1 MHHRLRGPQT
11 GVLNPHITYD
21 LFPLG
26 DSSNP
31 SSLLTDTNT
40 QHSRNCELV
49 YSSWCNCRFA
59 ESLSIVVTSHPFLI
73 PVLDRGMTEMHGP
86 VSPSLWT
93 PLASSGCSI
102 SQDYLIITWDNV
114 TFISVSAVG
123 RTHAHTHTHTHTQH
137 KHTRVRDRDTNANRR
152 HVAVHEEPL
161 VHTKYRDFHISYR
174 KISILICKC
183 ELYQSPT
190 SMKEH

>member
-11 GVLNPHITYD
+11 GVLNPHITCD

-31 SSLLTDTNT
+31 PPLLTDTNT
-40 QHSRNCELV
+40 QHSRNCGLV
-49 YSSWCNCRFA
+49 YASWCNCRFA
-59 ESLSIVVTSHPFLI
+59 ESLFRVITCHPFLI
-73 PVLDRGMTEMHGP
+73 PVLDRGIKEMHGQ

-93 PLASSGCSI
+93 PRASSFGCS
-102 SQDYLIITWDNV
+102 
-114 TFISVSAVG
+114 VSHVLSPSSLSLQSEG
-123 RTHAHTHTHTHTQH
+123 PMHTHTHTVMQH
-137 KHTRVRDRDTNANRR
+137 KHTHVRERDTNANRE
-152 HVAVHEEPL
+152 HVAVHEERL

-174 KISILICKC
+174 KIYILIFKC
-183 ELYQSPT
+183 ELYQSSN